1 MPIEFGGDVCIIGAQ
16 YLALSGSLKNL
27 GYDYF
32 YLNHFFK
39 DEKQCL
45 LLK

>member
-27 GYDYF
+27 LIRLF
-32 YLNHFFK
+32 LFKPFF
-39 DEKQCL
+39 
-45 LLK
+45 